1 MENPILIET
10 KNLQKTYSQDDV
22 ETRAVRGIDL
32 VIREGEFVAIVGPSG
47 SGKSTL
53 MQMLG
58 FLDRPTAGEYY
69 FEGKNVSSLTD
80 EALARIRNQ
89 KVGFV
94 FQAFNLLPR
103 QSVVENVKLP
113 LIYAGIKEPERTR
126 RAVDLVTL
134 VGLADRA
141 NYKTQKLSGG
151 QKQRVA
157 IARALVNKPKI
168 IFADEPTGSLDSKSG
183 EVVLRFLQNLHAQG
197 NTIILVTHESYVA
210 ESAERILHIKDG
222 ELDHDEEVKHRR
234 IIADD
239 GFKK

>member
-1 MENPILIET
+1 MSNAILIET
-10 KNLQKTYSQDDV
+10 KNLQKTYAQDGV

-80 EALARIRNQ
+80 EELARIRNQ

-113 LIYAGIKEPERTR
+113 LIYAGVKEPERTN
-126 RAVDLVTL
+126 RAVELVAL
-134 VGLADRA
+134 VGLSERAD
-141 NYKTQKLSGG
+141 YKTQKLSGG

-183 EVVLRFLQNLHAQG
+183 EVVLHFLQDLHEQG

-222 ELDHDEEVKHRR
+222 ELDHDEEVKNRR
-234 IIADD
+234 IIAHD